1 MLFSRTSQKEK
12 EKMTYREALG
22 VLIKMNEWRRDNE
35 KTTEQPC
42 TSEDFGKAIDV
53 GIEAISRAIG
63 EY

>member
-1 MLFSRTSQKEK
+1 
-12 EKMTYREALG
+12 MTYREALG